1 MLIRAP
7 AILCASFAHGEH
19 GAVARL
25 FTADHGLLA
34 AYVAGA
40 RGRML
45 RPLLIPGNVLEIELN
60 ERGDSQLASV
70 RLELVVSRGPW
81 LTEPLA
87 SAGIGWAA
95 ALTAATL
102 PEGQPYA
109 ALHSALLALLDAIC
123 HAPSARG
130 WARALAGYEAL
141 VLREAGY
148 AVGQGLSA
156 APPADMPWAQLLALL
171 DRQGAAIG
179 NRLLADRRRD
189 VMAAR
194 AILMDRL
201 KRISAS

>member
-1 MLIRAP
+1 MLIRAT
-7 AILCASFAHGEH
+7 AILCASFMHGEH

-25 FTADHGLLA
+25 FTADHGLIA

-40 RGRML
+40 RGRIL
-45 RPLLIPGNVLEIELN
+45 RPVMIPGNVVEIELN
-60 ERGDSQLASV
+60 ERGDNQLPSA

-102 PEGQPYA
+102 PEGQAYP
-109 ALHSALLALLDAIC
+109 ALHGALLALLDAIC

-141 VLREAGY
+141 VLQEAGY
-148 AVGQGLSA
+148 GPRSP
-156 APPADMPWAQLLALL
+156 PPADISWDTLLALL
-171 DRQGAAIG
+171 DRQGRSIG
-179 NRLLADRRRD
+179 NRLLADRGRD

-194 AILMDRL
+194 AILIDRL
-201 KRISAS
+201 KRISGD

>member
-25 FTADHGLLA
+25 FTADYGLLA

-60 ERGDSQLASV
+60 ERGDNQLASV

-102 PEGQPYA
+102 PEAQPFP

-123 HAPSARG
+123 LSPSARG

-148 AVGQGLSA
+148 AGGHGLNA

-179 NRLLADRRRD
+179 NHLLADRKRD

-201 KRISAS
+201 KRMTGD